1 MHMIYRWEIYMVKK
15 FRRPRIQKYMDK
27 LFAWICLHSYQGV
40 RKALRGLGFSRH
52 EFKRCE
58 QRLHPGLVSA
68 VSLCFSSQPLPRDRS
83 RCSFLGPGAQ
93 PELLTPFVPFFL
105 PPFLNR
111 CLLIYLFIR
120 ASVSPQRVK
129 NPPVMQETQETQ
141 VRSLGLEDSPGGG
154 NGNPPPIFFP
164 GKSHGQ
170 RSLAG
175 YSLEVTKS
183 QTRLSD

>member
-1 MHMIYRWEIYMVKK
+1 MIYRWEIYMVKK
-15 FRRPRIQKYMDK
+15 VRRPRIQKYMDT
-27 LFAWICLHSYQGV
+27 LSAWICLHSYQEV
-40 RKALRGLGFSRH
+40 RKALRGLGFSRQ
-52 EFKRCE
+52 EFRRCE

-68 VSLCFSSQPLPRDRS
+68 VSLCSSSQPLPHDRS
-83 RCSFLGPGAQ
+83 RYSFLGPGAQ

-120 ASVSPQRVK
+120 SSVSAQRVK

-141 VRSLGLEDSPGGG
+141 VRSLGWEDSPGGG
-154 NGNPPPIFFP
+154 NGNPSPYSFLGNPMDR
-164 GKSHGQ
+164 GAWQATVQ
-170 RSLAG
+170 R
-175 YSLEVTKS
+175 VTKS